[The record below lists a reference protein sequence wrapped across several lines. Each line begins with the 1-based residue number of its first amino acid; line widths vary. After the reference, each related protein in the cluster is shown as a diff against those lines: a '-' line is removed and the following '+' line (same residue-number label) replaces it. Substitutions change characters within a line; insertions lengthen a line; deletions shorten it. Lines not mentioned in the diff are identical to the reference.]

1 MSKFDDGMFKTWQHM
16 LNVNGESIDQEKDK
30 ETLIREDERMII
42 AKKLKDLNVD
52 KEIIFIA
59 TGIKF

>member
-1 MSKFDDGMFKTWQHM
+1 MSKFDNDMFKTWQHM
-16 LNVNGESIDQEKDK
+16 LNVNEDSIDQGKDK

-52 KEIIFIA
+52 NEIILIT